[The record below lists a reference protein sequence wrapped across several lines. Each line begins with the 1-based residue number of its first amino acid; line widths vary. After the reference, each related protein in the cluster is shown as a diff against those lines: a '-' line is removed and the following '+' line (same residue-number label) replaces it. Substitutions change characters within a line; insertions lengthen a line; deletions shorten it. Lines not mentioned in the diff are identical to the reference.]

1 METNQNS
8 NKFEWAVEFGRTL
21 IEKVP
26 NENAGKIVLFAAY
39 AGALVVGLSVGLEKV
54 LKIMGN
60 PQMVKIQ

>member
-8 NKFEWAVEFGRTL
+8 NKFEWVVELGRTL

-26 NENAGKIVLFAAY
+26 NEDAGKITLFVTY

-54 LKIMGN
+54 LKTMDKPKTIE
-60 PQMVKIQ
+60 IQ